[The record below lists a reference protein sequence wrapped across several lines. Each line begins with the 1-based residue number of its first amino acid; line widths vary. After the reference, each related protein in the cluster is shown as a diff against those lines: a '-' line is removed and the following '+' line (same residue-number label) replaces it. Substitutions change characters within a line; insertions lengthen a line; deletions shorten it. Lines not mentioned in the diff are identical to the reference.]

1 MRLDAGNRLAV
12 AAVEYAKQGIAMG
25 GNALAGAVPVLI
37 PGRIGKAAAQALYLG
52 AELLTGFQ
60 QLLQHQPSLW
70 LWQLQLLPF
79 QLKVFSLILLP
90 A

>member
-1 MRLDAGNRLAV
+1 MHQLVQPLRALGLGLGQLGLEMRFDAGNRLPV
-12 AAVEYAKQGIAMG
+12 AAVEDAKQRIAMR

-60 QLLQHQPSLW
+60 QLLQ
-70 LWQLQLLPF
+70 LLC
-79 QLKVFSLILLP
+79 
-90 A
+90 